1 MDAKRNTPFA
11 AQDRPAVRPL
21 PPFGGLGFN
30 LCGLGQ
36 ACARLPLHR
45 PEPREAQ
52 KPAPS
57 ARV

>member
-11 AQDRPAVRPL
+11 EQDRPAVRSL

-45 PEPREAQ
+45 PAPREAQ

-57 ARV
+57 ARM